1 MCWLKHKSS
10 SCCGGDGIVVETCK
24 RAIGS
29 SPTEDTLNSINERVG
44 ITWKSSRAL
53 VCFKSK
59 RKRWSV
65 LGSCIQYLFVRSK
78 TCSKKW
84 LQQYKIRGSSKSY
97 AGVGLYSGHS
107 SCLLNSKPMAHMF
120 DNHFNWAIGQ
130 VAMLEW
136 KVRVSLILPTTN
148 IIFRSI
154 IDMFGHWYGVWYLGA
169 YIVCML
175 IYDTVRPK
183 A

>member
-97 AGVGLYSGHS
+97 AGVGLLAGTV
-107 SCLLNSKPMAHMF
+107 
-120 DNHFNWAIGQ
+120 
-130 VAMLEW
+130 VACSTQSQW
-136 KVRVSLILPTTN
+136 PICSITTSTSTKVRVSLILPTTN

-154 IDMFGHWYGVWYLGA
+154 IDMFGNWYGVWYLGA

>member
-97 AGVGLYSGHS
+97 AGVGLFSGHS

-120 DNHFNWAIGQ
+120 DNHFNFNKSSSLAHPTYDEYNIQ
-130 VAMLEW
+130 IHYRH
-136 KVRVSLILPTTN
+136 VRTLV
-148 IIFRSI
+148 R
-154 IDMFGHWYGVWYLGA
+154 
-169 YIVCML
+169 CMVPGC
-175 IYDTVRPK
+175 IYCMYADLRYSQT
-183 A
+183 